1 MGNKNSV
8 IIPVQPKY
16 RKDGQNI
23 YWNDKIIEE
32 AQVDS
37 FVNLGFGYAKDNL
50 NTFYKGKIIKDSP
63 SSLVV
68 SKSFGVGI

>member
-8 IIPVQPKY
+8 VIPIRPKY
-16 RKDGQNI
+16 RKEGRCI

-37 FVNLGFGYAKDNL
+37 FVVLGFGYAKDNS
-50 NTFYKGKIIKDSP
+50 NTFYKGKIIKYEPP
-63 SSLVV
+63 SFTNN
-68 SKSFGVGI
+68 KSFEVDI

>member
-23 YWNDKIIEE
+23 YWNYKIIE
-32 AQVDS
+32 
-37 FVNLGFGYAKDNL
+37 
-50 NTFYKGKIIKDSP
+50 
-63 SSLVV
+63 
-68 SKSFGVGI
+68 